1 MPAHHDAYLVGR
13 FGLGRRLGEPSAARE
28 RHPSER
34 RTCSESG
41 FDPVGVG
48 MHAQYATS
56 IRAQLAEEQAINTSV
71 TASWRNSGFEV
82 VRRYRHAR
90 LSTMWR
96 HYLRA
101 VFSRRR

>member
-1 MPAHHDAYLVGR
+1 VPAHHDAYLVGR
-13 FGLGRRLGEPSAARE
+13 FGLGRELGEPSAVRE
-28 RHPSER
+28 RHLSER

-56 IRAQLAEEQAINTSV
+56 IRAHLAEEQVINTSV
-71 TASWRNSGFEV
+71 TASWRNSDRDV

-90 LSTMWR
+90 LSTM
-96 HYLRA
+96 
-101 VFSRRR
+101 